1 MKSSSAGRGLLLVA
15 VPVVTLVTVLG
26 CVPST
31 PAAEQSPARVPS
43 QAPAAVESV
52 AIPGTSMV
60 IDRPSAW
67 WMGGSSG
74 VSVLLSYIGT
84 GNGYPAFA
92 IQTDAEVN
100 AQPAEAAERAIE
112 DLFDAIA
119 GSRDSNQ
126 VVFANWIEINGIRAH
141 SSLMTFSSIAGTI
154 TVRRLLIA
162 HRGQPYIFSW
172 TAREADYASIETLVE
187 WCAHSLRV
195 QAAEATPAG

>member
-1 MKSSSAGRGLLLVA
+1 MKSPSAGRGLLVVA
-15 VPVVTLVTVLG
+15 LPAFTLVTMLG

-31 PAAEQSPARVPS
+31 PAAEQPPARVPS
-43 QAPAAVESV
+43 QAPATVESV
-52 AIPGTSMV
+52 AIPGTNMV

-67 WMGGSSG
+67 WIGGSRG
-74 VSVLLSYIGT
+74 VSILFNYIGT

-92 IQTDAEVN
+92 VQIDPEAS

-126 VVFANWIEINGIRAH
+126 VVFANWTEINGIRAH

-154 TVRRLLIA
+154 AVRRLLIA
-162 HRGQPYIFSW
+162 HRGKPYIFSW
-172 TAREADYASIETLVE
+172 SAREADYASIEALVE

-195 QAAEATPAG
+195 QAAEATRAG